1 MANYL
6 VFCMEKK
13 ERREHKIIT
22 ENRQATL
29 DKRETSWQQLADKL
43 ENGEDGIYNILNH
56 DRGKAVLL

>member
-1 MANYL
+1 
-6 VFCMEKK
+6 MEKK

-43 ENGEDGIYNILNH
+43 ENGEDGIYNISNH
-56 DRGKAVLL
+56 ARGKAVLL